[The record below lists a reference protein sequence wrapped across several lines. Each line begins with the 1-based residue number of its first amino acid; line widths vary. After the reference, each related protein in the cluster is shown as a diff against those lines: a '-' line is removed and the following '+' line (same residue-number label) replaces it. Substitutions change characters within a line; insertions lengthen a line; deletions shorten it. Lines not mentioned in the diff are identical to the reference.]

1 MKAGNEMAPALE
13 QIRLTARLRSNREP
27 DHQPSWSCAL
37 PGHIKFQKR
46 RNVMSDAATQ
56 TQMDHA
62 PGTFCWI
69 ELATTDGP
77 GAKKFYSELFGWE
90 AQDSPIGPDMVYTML
105 KLNGKDVGA
114 LYQKGE
120 MMKDVPTHWASYVS
134 VSSADEIVAKAKSL
148 GATIRQEAFD
158 VMDIGRM
165 AVITDPTGATFCIWQ
180 PKKHQGLGIK
190 GETNSLCWNELLTND
205 PDKAIDFYSKLFGW
219 KTKTDSGATPYT
231 EIINGEEHIG
241 GIMQI
246 QPQMGPIPPNWG
258 IYIAVDDCDGT
269 AQKAVSLGGRQ
280 YVPPTDIP
288 KVGRFA
294 VLSDPQGAV
303 FSIIKLGLQHDN

>member
-1 MKAGNEMAPALE
+1 
-13 QIRLTARLRSNREP
+13 
-27 DHQPSWSCAL
+27 
-37 PGHIKFQKR
+37 
-46 RNVMSDAATQ
+46 MSDAATQ
-56 TQMDHA
+56 TQMEHA
-62 PGTFCWI
+62 PGSFCWI

-77 GAKKFYSELFGWE
+77 GAKTFYTELFGWE

-114 LYQKGE
+114 LFQKGE

-134 VSSADEIVAKAKSL
+134 VNSADETVAKAKSL
-148 GATIRQEAFD
+148 GGTIRQEAFD
-158 VMDIGRM
+158 VMDVGRM
-165 AVITDPTGATFCIWQ
+165 AVITDPTSATFCIWE
-180 PKKHQGLGIK
+180 PKKHKGIGVK

-205 PDKAIDFYSKLFGW
+205 TAKAIDFYTKLFGW

-246 QPQMGPIPPNWG
+246 QPHMGPMPPNWG
-258 IYIAVDDCDGT
+258 IYVAVDDCDGT
-269 AQKAVSLGGRQ
+269 AQKAIASGGRQ

-303 FSIIKLGLQHDN
+303 FSIIKLNLQHHEEK